1 VVEKEDRREFEFSW
15 SETSSLRK
23 GVVLERLDF
32 LLFVLTISIMMF
44 PYASV
49 VSVVVSLATTLP
61 LYRTASATATLI
73 FIAKR
78 CTF

>member
-1 VVEKEDRREFEFSW
+1 MVEKEDRREFEFSW